1 MLLNK
6 TTPQNQFLKCLFPSR
21 RIVESGRKSTCYGC
35 CVWLFATPWTP
46 GNQASLFFA
55 LSWSLLKFMSIESV
69 IRLAISSS
77 ATTFSHCLRSFPA
90 SRSFPVS
97 PLFTSGSQKIGASA
111 SESVLSMSIQVWFP
125 LGLTSLTSLLPKGL
139 SRVFSNATI
148 WKHRFF
154 HAQTSLWSNSNI
166 VHYYWKY
173 HTFDYM
179 DLCWQR
185 DVSCFLKHC
194 LALS

>member
-6 TTPQNQFLKCLFPSR
+6 TTRQNQLLKCLFPRR
-21 RIVESGRKSTCYGC
+21 RIVESGRKSTCYRY

-55 LSWSLLKFMSIESV
+55 ISWSLLKFMSIESV

-77 ATTFSHCLRSFPA
+77 ATTFSLCLQSFPA

-111 SESVLSMSIQVWFP
+111 SESVLSMSIQGWFP
-125 LGLTSLTSLLPKGL
+125 LGLTCLISLLSKRL
-139 SRVFSNATI
+139 SRVFSSATI

-154 HAQTSLWSNSNI
+154 HAQTSLWSNSNT

-173 HTFDYM
+173 HTFDYTH
-179 DLCWQR
+179 LCWQC
-185 DVSCFLKHC
+185 DVSAF
-194 LALS
+194 